1 MNEQDITGT
10 IDSSAVYT
18 FDDSGI
24 RRTDPNFL
32 KLRVTPSLPSNQFD
46 EPLSLHLLAIS
57 MHHHVQTTKTN
68 IKWE

>member
-10 IDSSAVYT
+10 TDFSAVYT

-24 RRTDPNFL
+24 RRTNPNFL
-32 KLRVTPSLPSNQFD
+32 KLIVTPSLPSNQFD

-57 MHHHVQTTKTN
+57 IPHHVQTTKIN

>member
-10 IDSSAVYT
+10 TDFSAVYT

-46 EPLSLHLLAIS
+46 EPFIS
-57 MHHHVQTTKTN
+57 KCDN
-68 IKWE
+68 LKKISCSFI